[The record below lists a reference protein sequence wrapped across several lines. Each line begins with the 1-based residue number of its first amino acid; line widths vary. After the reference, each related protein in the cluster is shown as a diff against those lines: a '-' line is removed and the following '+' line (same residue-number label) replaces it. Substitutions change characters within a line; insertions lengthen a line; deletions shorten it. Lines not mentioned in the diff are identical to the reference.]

1 MSLPVIPRP
10 YTFRTGPIGFAID
23 SSTPVVV
30 ADPSLHG
37 VAQRFVAD
45 LAIDTG
51 LSLDVVQEATQP
63 AILLILGSHDLT
75 ALPATAGRRADGR
88 SGVDADE
95 RHAVSVDSSGVRV
108 WGPTPEAVHRALT
121 TLRQLVIAAVRDD
134 VAELANV
141 RISDTPRFAWR
152 GLSLDVARTFHDV
165 ETVRRVIDM
174 CALYKLNVLHLHL
187 TDDQGWRLEVPAWPQ
202 LTEVGGRGALGD
214 RLGGY
219 YSMADVADLVA
230 YARERFVT
238 LVPEVDMPG
247 HTAAVFASYPEL
259 GSGTPDAPA
268 PDAQPGLPM
277 PAGALDP
284 ERDITW
290 RFVGDVIAAA
300 VEQFPQSAYVHIGA
314 DEAFG
319 MSDEAHAAFVERAIA
334 TVKSHGRRAIGWQEA
349 ARAGVGADEV
359 VQYWMEPN
367 EIAAFA
373 DSDAVRAMVPEAF
386 LPVLLETL
394 AKSATDVPDALRKGA
409 AVLVSPTTRVYF
421 DRPHAAVST
430 DPGQET
436 RRARVGLPVYP
447 PTSLRDGVEWDPI
460 DETPGVDSEEQ
471 MVGVEAALWCET
483 VTSREDLEFMLLPRL
498 AGAAE
503 KAWAPR
509 EATTWPDY
517 LSRLRPHAHGWDR
530 RGWAWFRSSE
540 VDWPAAIPA
549 LALSSA
555 RA

>member
-1 MSLPVIPRP
+1 
-10 YTFRTGPIGFAID
+10 
-23 SSTPVVV
+23 
-30 ADPSLHG
+30 
-37 VAQRFVAD
+37 
-45 LAIDTG
+45 
-51 LSLDVVQEATQP
+51 
-63 AILLILGSHDLT
+63 
-75 ALPATAGRRADGR
+75 
-88 SGVDADE
+88 
-95 RHAVSVDSSGVRV
+95 
-108 WGPTPEAVHRALT
+108 
-121 TLRQLVIAAVRDD
+121 
-134 VAELANV
+134 
-141 RISDTPRFAWR
+141 
-152 GLSLDVARTFHDV
+152 
-165 ETVRRVIDM
+165 
-174 CALYKLNVLHLHL
+174 
-187 TDDQGWRLEVPAWPQ
+187 
-202 LTEVGGRGALGD
+202 
-214 RLGGY
+214 
-219 YSMADVADLVA
+219 
-230 YARERFVT
+230 
-238 LVPEVDMPG
+238 
-247 HTAAVFASYPEL
+247 VFASYPEL
-259 GSGTPDAPA
+259 GSGTPAAPA
-268 PDAQPGLPM
+268 PDAQPGLGI
-277 PAGALDP
+277 PAGTLDP

-290 RFVGDVIAAA
+290 RFVDDVIAAA
-300 VEQFPQSAYVHIGA
+300 VQQFPQSAYVHIGA

-334 TVKSHGRRAIGWQEA
+334 TVKRHGRLAIGWQEA

-373 DSDAVRAMVPEAF
+373 DSDAVRAIVPEAF

-394 AKSATDVPDALRKGA
+394 AKSATDLPDALRKGA

-421 DRPHAAVST
+421 DRPHAAEST
-430 DPGQET
+430 DPDQEN

-460 DETPGVDSEEQ
+460 DETPGVDSDQ
-471 MVGVEAALWCET
+471 QLVGVEAALWCET

-540 VDWPAAIPA
+540 VDWPVATPT